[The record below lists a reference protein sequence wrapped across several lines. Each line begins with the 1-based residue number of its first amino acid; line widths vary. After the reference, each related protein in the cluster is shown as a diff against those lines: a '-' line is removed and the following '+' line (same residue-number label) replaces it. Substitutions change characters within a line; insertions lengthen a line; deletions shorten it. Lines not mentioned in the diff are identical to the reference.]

1 MLRAAQVVLGALAL
15 AFVATQLAAVYTES
29 VNGDELALAQRAER
43 TIATGHLEGGGRP
56 GLATI
61 ALLPFVDGCSATVPA
76 IEAARL
82 AWLAITFALVG
93 GLFAFLRLAARRG
106 PQPWLAA
113 GLGTALLVLVP
124 VVLQFSLHVR
134 TDQPAIAAGL
144 WGGVAVL
151 ASGFRRWPWA
161 LLAGAL
167 FGAGFLF
174 TQKVIYIVALV
185 GVVALGDLFVERSFA
200 WRRELLRAAAVAIG
214 AVAVVAAYY
223 QIVPLFYAPRPP
235 ASADRVLDTF
245 DWLRRAL
252 GYSTYRAML
261 PTLVPHVIGL
271 VLLVT
276 STVIASRKRSEHVRP
291 LLVALAV
298 MAVGFVVGRFHRSA
312 FPYFWMTLGLFFA
325 SAIALGWG
333 GIRAVLPRA
342 HGAIAAVLVGWCL
355 YHAIPARAGH
365 LADTQAIQEAALGF
379 VDRNFERSQRGFH
392 PEGALFCRRDPD
404 PIPARFND
412 GLHAYFSG
420 PRRAERIADFIRQ
433 HRTRPIAFVVET
445 RRVLNYP
452 REIAELWA
460 THYVR
465 YYGPVKIAGRM
476 IAGRRGERLQ
486 VELIVPGAYRWL
498 VRDTARGTISVG
510 GAQLRPGDGLV
521 LEAGTHEIA
530 LLDDVDGMLVLAVK
544 DPPWLTRVP
553 FFAQPGDLTFYER
566 LERER
571 PPPRY
576 GP

>member
-1 MLRAAQVVLGALAL
+1 MRRASQVALAALAL
-15 AFVATQLAAVYTES
+15 AFVATQLAAVFTES

-43 TIATGHLEGGGRP
+43 TITTGHLEGGGRP

-61 ALLPFVDGCSATVPA
+61 ALLPFVDGCSATVPT

-82 AWLAITFALVG
+82 AWLAITLALVG
-93 GLFAFLRLAARRG
+93 GLFAFLRLAARRA
-106 PQPWLAA
+106 PQPWVAA

-124 VVLQFSLHVR
+124 VFLKFSLHVR

-144 WGGVAVL
+144 WGGVALL
-151 ASGFRRWPWA
+151 ASGIRRWPWA

-174 TQKVIYIVALV
+174 TQKVVYIVALV
-185 GVVALGDLFVERSFA
+185 GVVALGELFVERRFA
-200 WRRELLRAAAVAIG
+200 WRRELLRAAATAAGAI
-214 AVAVVAAYY
+214 AVVAAYY
-223 QIVPLFYAPRPP
+223 LLVPVFYAPRPP
-235 ASADRVLDTF
+235 ASAERVLDTF
-245 DWLRRAL
+245 EWLRRAM

-261 PTLVPHVIGL
+261 PTVAPHVVGL
-271 VLLVT
+271 GLLVAA
-276 STVIASRKRSEHVRP
+276 TVVAFRRRSEHVRP
-291 LLVALAV
+291 LLVAVAV
-298 MAVGFVVGRFHRSA
+298 MALGFVVGRFHRSA

-325 SAIALGWG
+325 SAIALGWA
-333 GIRAVLPRA
+333 GIRALLPRV
-342 HGAIAAVLVGWCL
+342 HGALAALLVGWCL

-365 LADTQAIQEAALGF
+365 LVDTQAIQEASLAF
-379 VDRNFERSQRGFH
+379 VERNFDRAQRGFH

-412 GLHAYFSG
+412 GLHAYFGG
-420 PRRAERIADFIRQ
+420 PRRAERIASFIRE

-452 REIAELWA
+452 REITELWA

-465 YYGPVKIAGRM
+465 YYGPVKIAGRA
-476 IAGRRGERLQ
+476 IAGRRGERVQ

-498 VRDTARGTISVG
+498 VRDSARATIAVD
-510 GAQLRPGDGLV
+510 GAHVRPGDGLV
-521 LEAGTHEIA
+521 LEAGVHEIA
-530 LLDDVDGMLVLAVK
+530 LLDDADGMLVLAVK
-544 DPPWLTRVP
+544 DLPWLTRVP
-553 FFAQPGDLTFYER
+553 FFAQPEDVTFYER